1 MVGSIKHLA
10 EAIKLDLMEA
20 LPYQRKT
27 QKENLALL
35 IATMLHVR
43 SANTMDLAAELPLET
58 DRIDMR
64 YQWISRL
71 LSNDFICPYKVMKP
85 FACQVLRSQKEQ
97 IIILTIDQ
105 TQASKNFQILMISV
119 RFGKRAIPLAWCA
132 RKTQGNIGFEDQE
145 KLLEIVSL
153 YLPKDKSVVLMGDRF
168 YGTVNLI
175 EYCKQKGWDYRLRL
189 KGNLIV
195 YQNQSLIGIKA
206 ADLVQNGPHF
216 LENVCL
222 TERREQTNIAI
233 VHEVEHPEA
242 WIIAMKQKPNDY
254 SVFDYGMRWSIEPMF
269 SDFKT
274 RGFGLEDTQLRY
286 RDRLERLILVMAIAM
301 IWAVFSGL
309 WDATYRP
316 LPYEKSGSQIK
327 KLIAA

>member
-1 MVGSIKHLA
+1 
-10 EAIKLDLMEA
+10 
-20 LPYQRKT
+20 
-27 QKENLALL
+27 
-35 IATMLHVR
+35 
-43 SANTMDLAAELPLET
+43 
-58 DRIDMR
+58 
-64 YQWISRL
+64 
-71 LSNDFICPYKVMKP
+71 MKP

>member
-1 MVGSIKHLA
+1 
-10 EAIKLDLMEA
+10 MEA

-35 IATMLHVR
+35 VATMLHVR
-43 SANTMDLAAELPLET
+43 SANTMDLAAELPLKTE
-58 DRIDMR
+58 RIDMR

-71 LSNDFICPYKVMKP
+71 LSNDFICPYKIMKP
-85 FACQVLRSQKEQ
+85 FAYQILRSQKEKV
-97 IIILTIDQ
+97 IVLTIDQ
-105 TQASKNFQILMISV
+105 TKASKNFQILMVSV
-119 RFGKRAIPLAWCA
+119 RFGKRAIPLAWCV
-132 RKTQGNIGFEDQE
+132 RKTQGSIGFEDQ
-145 KLLEIVSL
+145 KRLLDLAST
-153 YLPKDKSVVLMGDRF
+153 YLPQDKLVVLMGDRF

-195 YQNQSLIGIKA
+195 YQGLTETRA

-216 LENVCL
+216 LENASL
-222 TERREQTNIAI
+222 TEKREQTNIAI
-233 VHEVEHPEA
+233 VHEAEHPEA

-254 SVFDYGMRWSIEPMF
+254 SAFDYGMRWSIEPMF

-301 IWAVFSGL
+301 IWAIFSGL
-309 WDATYRP
+309 WDAACRP
-316 LPYEKSGSQIK
+316 LPYERRASQTK
-327 KLIAA
+327 KQIAA

>member
-71 LSNDFICPYKVMKP
+71 LSNDFICPSKVMKP
-85 FACQVLRSQKEQ
+85 FARQVLRSQKEAT
-97 IIILTIDQ
+97 IVLTIDQ
-105 TQASKNFQILMISV
+105 TQASKHFQVLMVSV
-119 RFGKRAIPLAWCA
+119 RFGRRAIPLAWCV
-132 RKTQGNIGFEDQE
+132 RKTQGNIGFEDQ
-145 KLLEIVSL
+145 KRLLDLVST
-153 YLPKDKSVVLMGDRF
+153 YLPQNQAVVLMGDRF
-168 YGTVNLI
+168 YGTVDLI

-195 YQNQSLIGIKA
+195 YQGLIETKA
-206 ADLVQNGPHF
+206 ANLVQNGPHF
-216 LENVCL
+216 LENAAL
-222 TERREQTNIAI
+222 TAKREQTNIAI
-233 VHEVEHPEA
+233 VHEDDHPEA

-286 RDRLERLILVMAIAM
+286 RDRLERLILVMAIGM

-309 WDATYRP
+309 WDANCRP
-316 LPYEKSGSQIK
+316 LPYEKKASQIK